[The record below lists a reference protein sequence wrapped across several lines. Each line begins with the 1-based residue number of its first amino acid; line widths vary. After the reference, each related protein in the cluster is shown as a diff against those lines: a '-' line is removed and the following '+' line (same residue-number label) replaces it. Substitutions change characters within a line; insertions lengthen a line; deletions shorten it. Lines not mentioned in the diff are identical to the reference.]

1 MFGLDSNRL
10 KEKGITL
17 IEALI
22 STVIIGIGFAAVFQM
37 VSYSVQS
44 IGVSGERTKTN
55 YLISMVAEDIISD
68 KLSEKS
74 GVPLYEYLITK
85 RDKTYKTSW
94 RMGTCSPGITASG
107 SFNNAQQN
115 KIGKWDN
122 RFSTKRIKCSGGTT
136 TQATKS
142 LKVYDICLKGC
153 TYKNITDE
161 FILANGPEKI
171 IIGKMEVNIP
181 TIGTKIVNGTEV
193 AKTKKKYL
201 YFQIH

>member
-1 MFGLDSNRL
+1 
-10 KEKGITL
+10 
-17 IEALI
+17 
-22 STVIIGIGFAAVFQM
+22 M

-44 IGVSGERTKTN
+44 IDVSGERTKTN

-94 RMGTCSPGITASG
+94 RMGTCSSGTTASG
-107 SFNNAQQN
+107 SHNNAQEN
-115 KIGKWDN
+115 KIEKWEN
-122 RFSTKRIKCSGGTT
+122 RFSTKRIKCKGGTT
-136 TQATKS
+136 TKDIKF

-153 TYKNITDE
+153 AYQNITE
-161 FILANGPEKI
+161 PFIKANGPEKI

-181 TIGTKIVNGTEV
+181 TPGTVIDPVTGKEV
-193 AKTKKKYL
+193 AKTKKNYL

>member
-1 MFGLDSNRL
+1 MFGLDCNRS

-44 IGVSGERTKTN
+44 IDVSGERTKTN
-55 YLISMVAEDIISD
+55 YLMSMVAEDIISD
-68 KLSEKS
+68 KLSENS
-74 GVPLYEYLITK
+74 GVPLYEYLINE
-85 RDKTYKTSW
+85 RDKAYKTSW
-94 RMGTCSPGITASG
+94 RMGTCSSGTTASG
-107 SFNNAQQN
+107 SFNNAPQN
-115 KIGKWDN
+115 KIEKWEN
-122 RFSTKRIKCSGGTT
+122 RFSTKRIKCSGGNT

-142 LKVYDICLKGC
+142 LKVYDICKKDC
-153 TYKNITDE
+153 TYKNISE
-161 FILANGPEKI
+161 PFILANGPEKI